1 MSLQELKRALKEE
14 QLVYGT
20 DRTIKNLKLGK
31 THTVFL
37 AKNCPEN
44 VRTDL
49 AHYKKIQDFTIH
61 ELEEPSDELAL
72 ICKKKFHVSVLSF

>member
-1 MSLQELKRALKEE
+1 MSLPELRRALKEE

-20 DRTIKNLKLGK
+20 DNTIKNIKKGK
-31 THTVFL
+31 TKTVFL

-44 VRTDL
+44 VRNDL
-49 AHYKKIQDFTIH
+49 KHYNRIQPFTIY

-72 ICKKKFHVSVLSF
+72 ICKKKFAVSVLSY